1 MIEIILKDFAEWI
14 KTQPVYIGGAV
25 GVKEVL
31 VLREGEMKSAVE
43 VYHEENKP
51 TIISEVVEEPTIILN
66 DFAEWIKTQ
75 PVYIG
80 GKAGE
85 KEVLVLRDDEMKS
98 AVEVYHEENKPT
110 IISEVVEEP
119 TINDY
124 DAADNYYDDYDSSA
138 DGWDLGDGDLEP

>member
-14 KTQPVYIGGAV
+14 KTQPVYIGGF
-25 GVKEVL
+25 
-31 VLREGEMKSAVE
+31 
-43 VYHEENKP
+43 
-51 TIISEVVEEPTIILN
+51 SE
-66 DFAEWIKTQ
+66 
-75 PVYIG
+75 
-80 GKAGE
+80 E

-124 DAADNYYDDYDSSA
+124 DATDNYYDDYDSSA
-138 DGWDLGDGDLEP
+138 DGWDLGDDTLDP